1 MKKHILIVAMS
12 TLFACIIHSQND
24 LSISGIVKNNDN
36 LPIEFANV
44 IVYNA
49 KTFTIVKAE
58 ITNQE
63 GLFNL
68 ERINQDSLIVKISHI
83 SFQTWESQLI
93 LKSQLPINLS
103 TIILEN
109 ASNSLDEVTVTAE
122 KPFIEMK
129 AGKLVVSISKNG
141 QFIGDSAFEIM
152 EKLPGL
158 SVDFLSGRINIQGKS
173 GSKILINGKETHL
186 STEDVANLLKNTAS
200 EDINQVE
207 IITNPSAK
215 YDASG
220 NAGIINIILNK
231 NKKEGLNGSL
241 RMKILQSKYF
251 IYGSGISINFRNKNW
266 NIYGSYNVQDRKDF
280 TNITYHQVFQNSN
293 PPLQSNQYSSRIFNV
308 IPKSFNLGVDYN
320 VTDNLD
326 INILFK
332 GSKTKYESPQK
343 ITTTF
348 SDLQNNFI
356 SSAVTTSQVNNLNDN
371 YSINFNIVKTNANK
385 SSVLTFDADYTL
397 YDRNNTQLFNTLYF
411 DENGIEID
419 EENGLLAKTPSMI
432 DIWSLKTDLTKTF
445 ENSNITFETGIKWSN
460 VVNDNF
466 PKYFDIEQDNVTLNT
481 DLTNHFIYDETIFAA
496 YLDFS
501 KNFKKSN
508 LKIGL
513 RAENTKGIGDQKI
526 TNEKFSRSYFELFPT
541 IFYKMD
547 FSENHSM
554 SLALGRRIDRP
565 SYNDLNPY
573 RTFLDQFSLWEGN
586 PMLNPQFTYNIEIA
600 HQYKRN
606 TITKLSYSQTNDVIS
621 SIIFQDSDTHVT
633 TQTKRNLNTFSQI
646 NLSILTSSI
655 KPYSWWNSNFSS
667 SLFYNVYKGTYLQ
680 ENFNLEGVGFIFS
693 NYNSFKI
700 SSQFSGNI
708 NGSYN
713 SSSINGIEKE
723 LSNYSISLGL
733 NRTSKD
739 KRTKIRIS
747 ASDIFYGRRG
757 GGETL
762 LNSINRSSLVKYGS
776 RYIRL
781 GFTYNF
787 GKSTVPNAKRRESGN
802 EDEKNRTY

>member
-1 MKKHILIVAMS
+1 MKIKSIIIILLILPLYITTAQS
-12 TLFACIIHSQND
+12 S
-24 LSISGIVKNNDN
+24 LSIKGTVKDNNN
-36 LPIEFANV
+36 LPIVFANV

-49 KTFTIVKAE
+49 KDFTIVKAE

-109 ASNSLDEVTVTAE
+109 ASNSLDEVTITAE

-129 AGKLVVSISKNG
+129 AGKLVVSINKNG
-141 QFIGDSAFEIM
+141 LFMGDSAFEIM

-158 SVDFLSGRINIQGKS
+158 SVDFLSGRINIQGKQ

-186 STEDVANLLKNTAS
+186 STEDVAMLLKNTAS

-241 RMKILQSKYF
+241 RINIQQSKYF
-251 IYGSGISINFRNKNW
+251 SYGSGISLNFRKKKW
-266 NIYGSYNVQDRKDF
+266 NVYGSYNVQDRKDF

-293 PPLQSNQYSSRIFNV
+293 PPLQSELFSSRIFNV
-308 IPKSFNLGVDYN
+308 IPQNFNLGVDYN

-332 GSKTKYESPQK
+332 GSKTKFESPQK

-348 SDLQNNFI
+348 SDLQNNVI
-356 SSAVTTSQVNNLNDN
+356 SSAVTTSQVNNLSDN

-385 SSVLTFDADYTL
+385 SSILTFDADYTL
-397 YDRNNTQLFNTLYF
+397 YDRNNTQLFSTLYF

-419 EENGLLAKTPSMI
+419 EENTLLAKIPSMI
-432 DIWSLKTDLTKTF
+432 DIWSLRTDLTKTL

-466 PKYFDIEQDNVTLNT
+466 PKYFDIEQENATLNT
-481 DLTNHFIYDETIFAA
+481 VFTNHFIYDETIFAA

-501 KNFKKSN
+501 KDFKKST

-526 TNEKFSRSYFELFPT
+526 TNEKFTRSYFELFPT

-547 FSENHSM
+547 FTENHSM

-565 SYNDLNPY
+565 SYNDLNPF
-573 RTFLDQFSLWEGN
+573 RLFLDQFSLWEGN
-586 PMLNPQFTYNIEIA
+586 PMLNPQFTYNFEVA

-621 SIIFQDSDTHVT
+621 SIIFQDSDTYVT
-633 TQTKRNLNTFSQI
+633 TETKRNLNTFSQI
-646 NLSILTSSI
+646 NLSISTSI

-667 SLFYNVYKGTYLQ
+667 SLFYNVYEGTYLQ
-680 ENFNLEGVGFIFS
+680 ENFNLNGVGFIFS

-723 LSNYSISLGL
+723 LSSYSISLGL

-739 KRTKIRIS
+739 KRTKVRIS

-757 GGETL
+757 GGKTL

-776 RYIRL
+776 RSIRIS
-781 GFTYNF
+781 FTYNF
-787 GKSTVPNAKRRESGN
+787 GKSTVPKAKRRRSGI